1 MADIDKELETKS
13 RWSDLWRLEDW
24 WAIWFGAILLILT
37 VIGVVNKVP
46 KIGKWT
52 TNPLDAFSG
61 DLAFKLFILLI
72 AIGVLMSIGVLAMRT
87 AKVPQFISGYI
98 VIFRPSIISF
108 VLGGQITIQQY
119 GLGFAFASIIFSFV
133 LVPIM
138 GEESVNMV
146 LNRQKLSGAGSSAWL
161 LFL

>member
-1 MADIDKELETKS
+1 MADIDQELETKS

-87 AKVPQFISGYI
+87 AKVPQFISGSI
-98 VIFRPSIISF
+98 VIFLLSIISF
-108 VLGGQITIQQY
+108 VLAGQITIQQY
-119 GLGFAFASIIFSFV
+119 GLGFALWALI
-133 LVPIM
+133 L
-138 GEESVNMV
+138 G
-146 LNRQKLSGAGSSAWL
+146 L
-161 LFL
+161 LRE